1 MAFGFGLQ
9 GGEMFRP
16 TIPTPR
22 GGKAGLWTLFATTRD
37 SWLDV
42 LYERSYSMTMGH
54 VRLPGIPLFMVNAP
68 HLVREVL
75 LDRVADFPKHRVMVE
90 VLRPLLGES
99 IFTTNGDVWARQ
111 RRLME
116 PAFKEA
122 RVRTVFD
129 RMVSATRRMTD
140 QLDRAC
146 EEGGGQHD
154 QDGAPFAA
162 EAEMSLVTAD
172 IIFRTILSESLDSQ
186 TAQRIFAAFSRYQVL
201 APRLAL
207 HALYGIPKWVL
218 PSTAVREANECAN
231 TIRTALHECIVP
243 RMDGQSPA
251 QQDLLQALMEA
262 RDEQTG
268 SGLSKEEL
276 VDQVAMLFLA
286 GHETSASALGW
297 ALHLLAHDADSQDRL
312 RDEVCALVGDAPIQF
327 EHLGQLSYATACF
340 KEALRLFPPVGFLPR
355 ESACPQGLHDKT
367 MPKGAAVMVSPWLMH
382 RHRKH
387 WQEPDG
393 FWPERFL
400 KSAPVACQQSIRQA
414 YLPFGLGPR
423 ICIGAGFALQEAVLI
438 LATLVRRYR
447 FLPQPGF
454 VPQPVG
460 RLTIR
465 SRNGIALRI
474 QRWGCKGL

>member
-1 MAFGFGLQ
+1 
-9 GGEMFRP
+9 MFRP

-22 GGKAGLWTLFATTRD
+22 PGKAGLWTLFATTRD

-68 HLVREVL
+68 DLVREVL
-75 LDRVADFPKHRVMVE
+75 LDRVDDFPKHRVMEE

-99 IFTTNGDVWARQ
+99 IFTSNGETWARQ

-129 RMVSATRRMTD
+129 RMVSATDRMTH
-140 QLDRAC
+140 QLDQHC
-146 EEGGGQHD
+146 EEHKGQED
-154 QDGAPFAA
+154 DVQGALFNA
-162 EAEMSLVTAD
+162 EEEMSLVTAD

-207 HALYGIPKWVL
+207 HALYGLPKWL
-218 PSTAVREANECAN
+218 RPSATVQEATDCAN
-231 TIRTALHECIVP
+231 TIRRALREFIAP
-243 RMDGQSPA
+243 RMGGQSPV
-251 QQDLLQALMEA
+251 QQDLLQALMDA

-268 SGLSKEEL
+268 SGLSEEEL

-297 ALHLLAHDADSQDRL
+297 ALHLLAHDTDAQDRL
-312 RDEVCALVGDAPIQF
+312 RDEVRQLAGDGPIRF
-327 EHLGQLSYATACF
+327 ERLGQLSFAAACF

-355 ESACPQGLHDKT
+355 ESACPQDLHDKT

-400 KSAPVACQQSIRQA
+400 KSAPAACQQSIRQA

-474 QRWGCKGL
+474 NRWGPKGL

>member
-1 MAFGFGLQ
+1 
-9 GGEMFRP
+9 MFRP

-22 GGKAGLWTLFATTRD
+22 AGKAGLWTLFATTRD

-75 LDRVADFPKHRVMVE
+75 LDRVADFPKHRVMEE

-146 EEGGGQHD
+146 DEGAEQPD
-154 QDGAPFAA
+154 QEGAPFSA

-186 TAQRIFAAFSRYQVL
+186 TAQRIFVAFSRYQVL

-207 HALYGIPKWVL
+207 HALYGLPKWVL
-218 PSTAVREANECAN
+218 PSAAVREANECAN
-231 TIRTALHECIVP
+231 TIRTALRECIAP

-312 RDEVCALVGDAPIQF
+312 RDEVRALVGDAPIQF

-400 KSAPVACQQSIRQA
+400 KSAPPACQQSIRQA

-438 LATLVRRYR
+438 LAILVRRYR

-474 QRWGCKGL
+474 DRWGCKGL